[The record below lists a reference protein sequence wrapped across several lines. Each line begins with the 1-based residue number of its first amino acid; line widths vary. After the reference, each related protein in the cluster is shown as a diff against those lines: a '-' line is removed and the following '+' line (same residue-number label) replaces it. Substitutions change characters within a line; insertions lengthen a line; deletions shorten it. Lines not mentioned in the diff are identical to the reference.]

1 MIKKAKDLD
10 EMAQEHAQIKAAVD
24 EFDWRAAKESAERY
38 AGMLRISTALPPATL
53 EVIDLLQ
60 DNHQYDAVMDVADAA
75 LAIAPDDRTV
85 WKHYAQALVDQGRT
99 APALR
104 VYSRMADD
112 PGASPY
118 DHAEARGGVGRCY
131 KQLFLTTGDPS
142 RRVEYLRRA
151 LEAYGGLYFADRS
164 RYWHGINVAALL
176 SRAAQDGL
184 SIPGIPDPRS
194 IAAEVAAEVLSTVK
208 RLKLKDRNSWATAT
222 ACEAHVARG
231 EVVEAVSRARKLVA
245 DTTTEAF
252 VIGSLLRQLLEVWQL
267 GPDKE
272 LGIKLLP
279 LLRSALVKKRGGGV
293 TLTSED
299 VSAGRLDSLEQIFG
313 ADRYQ
318 PLQWWRNGLA
328 RCRAV
333 ARIDDGSG
341 YAHGTGFLLKG
352 SDLHRSLPELVV
364 MTNGHVV
371 PDSVTE
377 DNAVVTFHGLDNDE
391 AVSRFNVRRQW
402 WYSPPGHRT
411 VDTAVLELEG
421 TPKDVDPLPVATK
434 WPKLDDHPRTYIIG
448 HPGGNEQLQFSV
460 QDNLLLDLDDTRL
473 HYRSPTEPGSS
484 GSPVFDGQWKVI
496 GLHHSGKSTMPRLNN
511 RGGTYEANE
520 ALRIDAIR
528 KAMGADLLKQ
538 K

>member
-1 MIKKAKDLD
+1 MIKKAKGLD
-10 EMAQEHAQIKAAVD
+10 GLAQEQAQIDEAVG
-24 EFDWRAAKESAERY
+24 EFDWGAAKRGAERY
-38 AGMLRISTALPPATL
+38 AGLLRVATELPPEVL

-85 WKHYAQALVDQGRT
+85 WKYYAQALVDQGRT

-112 PGASPY
+112 PGATSY
-118 DHAEARGGVGRCY
+118 QHAEARGGVGRCY
-131 KQLFLTTGDPS
+131 KQLFLTTGDPG

-164 RYWHGINVAALL
+164 RYWHGINALALL
-176 SRAAQDGL
+176 ARAGQDAISVPGTSR
-184 SIPGIPDPRS
+184 PGQ
-194 IAAEVAAEVLSTVK
+194 IAADMAAEVLGTIK
-208 RLKLKDRNSWATAT
+208 KLEPEDRGPWATAT

-231 EVVEAVSRARKLVA
+231 EVAEAVSRARKLVA
-245 DTTTEAF
+245 DKATDAF
-252 VIGSLLRQLLEVWQL
+252 VIGALLRQLLEVWRVE
-267 GPDKE
+267 PDTE
-272 LGIKLLP
+272 LGTKLLP
-279 LLRSALVKKRGGGV
+279 PLRSALLKKRGGGV
-293 TLTSED
+293 TLTAED
-299 VSAGRLDSLEQIFG
+299 VSAGRLDSLEKVFG

-333 ARIDDGSG
+333 ARIDDGNG
-341 YAHGTGFLLKG
+341 YPHGTGFLLKG
-352 SDLHRSLPELVV
+352 SDLHESLPEMVV
-364 MTNGHVV
+364 VTNGHVV
-371 PDSVTE
+371 PDSVTV
-377 DNAVVTFHGLDNDE
+377 DNTVVTFHGLDNDE
-391 AVSRFNVRRQW
+391 APSSYKVRRQW

-411 VDTAVLELEG
+411 VDTAVLELED
-421 TPKDVDPLPVATK
+421 TPKVVDPLPVATK
-434 WPKLDDHPRTYIIG
+434 WPKLADRPRTYIIG

-484 GSPVFDGQWKVI
+484 GSPLFDDQWKVI
-496 GLHHSGKSTMPRLNN
+496 GLHHSGKSTMPRLNDKD
-511 RGGTYEANE
+511 GTYEANE

-528 KAMGADLLKQ
+528 EAMRADLLK